1 MGRSKQREIGA
12 IIVENKK
19 RDLAGLIKI
28 LLMKGKK
35 GKMDVTFSAVLEI
48 EEGNE
53 NDKKYQD
60 SDIEDERKI
69 KRKFIGFWEC
79 LWRDE
84 KNDRFKKSQ
93 FDFIEKE
100 LNG

>member
-35 GKMDVTFSAVLEI
+35 GKMDVTLSAVLEI

-53 NDKKYQD
+53 NDKKYHKASIVPPVTTSPNNEQELIKD
-60 SDIEDERKI
+60 QGKFTIKLMDYLERK
-69 KRKFIGFWEC
+69 GFS
-79 LWRDE
+79 LYY
-84 KNDRFKKSQ
+84 
-93 FDFIEKE
+93 
-100 LNG
+100 